1 MEHLPPVDKEQEE
14 SAQETTSV
22 SIQNKETPTDA
33 SSKPESSQ
41 VNRDNNLLYEQCLG
55 FIPGALSCKRDPR
68 YLYAKFPKDYK
79 DFDFTYEEV
88 LEVLEEAQ
96 LLQYLEI
103 LQISKPNKSIDLYFT
118 TEDAAQFFVNK
129 HIEIRG
135 KPIPFIR
142 KAKRILK
149 VTINGI
155 HPDLTDD
162 ELRSELYE
170 YIAEVSSIKH
180 PGRNYKGM
188 VFKDGSRQLYV
199 TSLTQHIP
207 RSLKIGNRWCLVFYR
222 DQPVPQRKPSQPP
235 TVIVTPPSEELP
247 SAQMEWEKLGPGT
260 SADNMSNADPESSGE
275 RQRTNADEPMPEA
288 SLTSKRLREPE
299 EDGKNIVENKK
310 KKDEIDEFG
319 CILEHLKV
327 IVEELESSNFS
338 NIEEVLGM
346 YPTLDVERAIG
357 SIIAM
362 TGSTKPE
369 GSMPK
374 HTKKYYKERKIIID
388 KNLCIRTFH
397 EELEKDGF
405 YSKYLGKVKLFGS
418 PPQQQPP

>member
-1 MEHLPPVDKEQEE
+1 MEHLAPVDKEQEE

-129 HIEIRG
+129 HIEIRR

-199 TSLTQHIP
+199 TSLSQHTP
-207 RSLKIGNRWCLVFYR
+207 RSLKIGNTWCLVFYR
-222 DQPVPQRKPSQPP
+222 DQPVP
-235 TVIVTPPSEELP
+235 L
-247 SAQMEWEKLGPGT
+247 
-260 SADNMSNADPESSGE
+260 
-275 RQRTNADEPMPEA
+275 
-288 SLTSKRLREPE
+288 
-299 EDGKNIVENKK
+299 EN
-310 KKDEIDEFG
+310 
-319 CILEHLKV
+319 HP
-327 IVEELESSNFS
+327 NHQ
-338 NIEEVLGM
+338 
-346 YPTLDVERAIG
+346 A
-357 SIIAM
+357 
-362 TGSTKPE
+362 
-369 GSMPK
+369 
-374 HTKKYYKERKIIID
+374 
-388 KNLCIRTFH
+388 
-397 EELEKDGF
+397 
-405 YSKYLGKVKLFGS
+405 
-418 PPQQQPP
+418 

>member
-1 MEHLPPVDKEQEE
+1 MEHLTPVDKQQEE

-22 SIQNKETPTDA
+22 SIQNKETPTDVT
-33 SSKPESSQ
+33 SKPESSQ

-55 FIPGALSCKRDPR
+55 FIPGALSGKRDPW

-79 DFDFTYEEV
+79 DFDFTYEEI
-88 LEVLEEAQ
+88 LKVLEEAQ

-199 TSLTQHIP
+199 TSLTEHTP
-207 RSLKIGNRWCLVFYR
+207 RSLKIGNRWCLVSYK

-235 TVIVTPPSEELP
+235 SVIVTPPSEELP
-247 SAQMEWEKLGPGT
+247 SAQMEWEKLEPGT

-299 EDGKNIVENKK
+299 EEGKNIVKNKK
-310 KKDEIDEFG
+310 NKDEIDDFG

-338 NIEEVLGM
+338 NIEEVLRM
-346 YPTLDVERAIG
+346 YPTLEVEPAIG

-397 EELEKDGF
+397 EEIEKDGF

-418 PPQQQPP
+418 SPQQQLP